1 MVGAAA
7 ASRGGKVNA
16 SILFALLALI
26 TVGAYLATRKLFLA
40 YRHPLL
46 NPVFLSTVVIIAFLK
61 LMGLTLE
68 DYRPAKD
75 AMTFLLGPATV
86 ALALPL
92 YHNRRVLGKH
102 GVSVLSGVIAGSLTT
117 MAAALI
123 AGRVLQLDDGL
134 LLSLGPKSVT
144 VPIAVEIARLTGG
157 EASLT
162 AAFVVATGMIGS
174 IMGPSLL
181 TLCRVHGPV
190 ARGLALGT
198 VSHGQGTAIALLESE
213 TAGAMG
219 GVAMAIAAI
228 FTAVVAPYYLPLF
241 LR

>member
-1 MVGAAA
+1 MSA
-7 ASRGGKVNA
+7 
-16 SILFALLALI
+16 ALLFVVLVLL
-26 TVGAYLATRKLFLA
+26 TVGAYLATRKLFLI
-40 YRHPLL
+40 YRQPLL

-61 LMGLTLE
+61 TAGLTLE
-68 DYRPAKD
+68 DYRPAKE

-92 YHNRRVLGKH
+92 YHNRRVLRTH
-102 GVSVLSGVIAGSLTT
+102 ALPVLSGVVAGSLTT
-117 MAAALI
+117 MAAALV
-123 AGRVLQLDDGL
+123 AGRLLRLNDGV

-181 TLCRVHGPV
+181 SLCRVDSPV

-198 VSHGQGTAIALLESE
+198 VSHGQGTAVALLESE
-213 TAGAMG
+213 TSGAMG

-228 FTAVVAPYYLPLF
+228 FTALVAPYYLPLF

>member
-1 MVGAAA
+1 MNNLALF
-7 ASRGGKVNA
+7 
-16 SILFALLALI
+16 ILFVTLTL
-26 TVGAYLATRKLFLA
+26 GAYFATRWLFLT

-46 NPVFLSTVVIIAFLK
+46 NPVFLSTVALIAFLQVT
-61 LMGLTLE
+61 GLTLE
-68 DYRPAKD
+68 EYRPAKD
-75 AMTFLLGPATV
+75 VMTYLLGPATV

-92 YHNRRVLGKH
+92 YHNRRVLQSH
-102 GVSVLSGVIAGSLTT
+102 ALPVLSGVVAGSLTT
-117 MAAALI
+117 MAAALV
-123 AGRVLQLDDGL
+123 AGRGL
-134 LLSLGPKSVT
+134 GLGERVLLSLGPKSVT
-144 VPIAVEIARLTGG
+144 VPIAVEISRLTGG

-181 TLCRVHGPV
+181 SLCRVKSPV

-198 VSHGQGTAIALLESE
+198 VSHGQGTAVALLENE

-219 GVAMAIAAI
+219 GVAMAIAAV
-228 FTAVVAPYYLPLF
+228 FTALVAPYYLPLF

>member
-1 MVGAAA
+1 MNPLIFTSLV
-7 ASRGGKVNA
+7 
-16 SILFALLALI
+16 LL
-26 TVGAYLATRKLFLA
+26 TVGVYLATRWLFLT

-46 NPVFLSTVVIIAFLK
+46 NPVFLSTVAIIAL
-61 LMGLTLE
+61 LQATGLTLE

-75 AMTFLLGPATV
+75 VMTFLLGPATV

-92 YHNRRVLGKH
+92 YHNRLVLRRH
-102 GVSVLSGVIAGSLTT
+102 ALPVFSGVAAGSLTT
-117 MAAALI
+117 MAAALV
-123 AGRVLQLDDGL
+123 AGRLLRLDDGV

-144 VPIAVEIARLTGG
+144 VPIAVEISRLTGG
-157 EASLT
+157 DASLT

-174 IMGPSLL
+174 VAGPTLL
-181 TLCRVHGPV
+181 TLCRVQSPV

-198 VSHGQGTAIALLESE
+198 VSHGQGTAVALLENE

-219 GVAMAIAAI
+219 GVAMAIAAV
-228 FTAVVAPYYLPLF
+228 FTALVAPYYLPLF

>member
-1 MVGAAA
+1 M
-7 ASRGGKVNA
+7 NLP
-16 SILFALLALI
+16 LFTLFVLLTLG
-26 TVGAYLATRKLFLA
+26 TYLATRWLFLT
-40 YRHPLL
+40 YRNPLL
-46 NPVFLSTVVIIAFLK
+46 NPVFLSTVAIIAL
-61 LMGLTLE
+61 LQATGLTLE

-92 YHNRRVLGKH
+92 YHNRQVLKKYALP
-102 GVSVLSGVIAGSLTT
+102 VLSGVAAGSLTT
-117 MAAALI
+117 MAAALVG
-123 AGRVLQLDDGL
+123 GRLLHLDDGV

-144 VPIAVEIARLTGG
+144 VPIAVEISRLTGG
-157 EASLT
+157 DASLT

-174 IMGPSLL
+174 IAGPLLL
-181 TLCRVHGPV
+181 TLCRVQSPV

-198 VSHGQGTAIALLESE
+198 VSHGQGTAVALLENE

-219 GVAMAIAAI
+219 GVAMAIAAV
-228 FTAVVAPYYLPLF
+228 FTALVAPYYLPLF